1 MFLASVCVRVCVD
14 RFLDSIDRS
23 ILLTVSKRLRC
34 EMWVGQFRIVIH
46 TVIISSMV
54 TRLCDIDL

>member
-1 MFLASVCVRVCVD
+1 MWTLVCVCVCVD
-14 RFLDSIDRS
+14 RFLGGIGRN
-23 ILLTVSKRLRC
+23 ILLAASKCLRC

-54 TRLCDIDL
+54 TRFI